1 MGKESF
7 LPPEESVPVSARET
21 RKLPEHLGKEFA
33 REEEDILDES
43 EKSELFAFATEL
55 AQEAVAQETNKM

>member
-21 RKLPEHLGKEFA
+21 RESSESLAKSFA
-33 REEEDILDES
+33 REEKGILNES
-43 EKSELFAFATEL
+43 KKSELFAFATEL
-55 AQEAVAQETNKM
+55 AQKAVAQKDKT